1 MKCIHCD
8 TEMITAN
15 METEIPSG
23 SVFFLWNKK
32 KGILNPMR
40 KSPVI
45 VYVCPECGYIELRAD
60 KPKILIIEK

>member
-32 KGILNPMR
+32 KE
-40 KSPVI
+40 
-45 VYVCPECGYIELRAD
+45 Y
-60 KPKILIIEK
+60 